1 MPRLGRPR
9 VITHNVS
16 SLDGRL
22 SLPGVL
28 LLHGDQRWRAIAGD
42 GATDMWALHKPQAPL
57 EGSNSF
63 VARDAPSADL
73 PPAPGGVDLHTA
85 FLPGHV
91 VQPGQRFFAV
101 VDSRGRVV
109 WTQKAGDH
117 QEHLV
122 VLVSRATPPA
132 YLAFLRDEQI
142 PYLVAG
148 GERVDLGGALGL
160 LGVRLGVTTL
170 VASGGG
176 LLNGALLRAGLVDE
190 VDIDFVPAIIGG
202 RGTPTLFD
210 GAPLG
215 REEQPVR
222 LTPIAMKHK
231 SGGGIFV
238 RYAVKYSA

>member
-1 MPRLGRPR
+1 M
-9 VITHNVS
+9 ITHNVS

-28 LLHGDQRWRAIAGD
+28 LLHGDQRWSAITGD
-42 GATDMWALHKPQAPL
+42 TATDMWALHQPQAQL

-63 VARDAPSADL
+63 VAPDAPAAVL
-73 PPAPGGVDLHTA
+73 PSVPGGVHLHTD
-85 FLPGHV
+85 FLPGDLAG
-91 VQPGQRFFAV
+91 PGRRFFV
-101 VDSRGRVV
+101 VADGRGRVR
-109 WTQKAGDH
+109 WTHKVGER

-122 VLVSRATPPA
+122 VLVSRTTPPA

-148 GERVDLGGALGL
+148 GERVDLPVALQL
-160 LGVRLGVTTL
+160 LAARLGVTTL

-202 RGTPTLFD
+202 GGTPMLFD
-210 GAPLG
+210 ADPLG
-215 REEQPVR
+215 PDDQPTR
-222 LTPIAMKHK
+222 LTLIALEPKAN
-231 SGGGIFV
+231 GGIFV
-238 RYAVKYSA
+238 RYAVR